1 MNFREKVEYLS
12 TYQSIVA
19 KIAGNLKEYERWL
32 VIGSKCT
39 QMIQQDEGHGSG
51 GEKRI
56 ENAAIMMAEI
66 SKAIDAETQKA
77 IRDRD
82 EIERCISDKSKY
94 RRYAEL
100 LEMRFIK
107 GMSNYE
113 IANSINKNVRTV
125 RKVMR
130 KAIDTLEI

>member
-66 SKAIDAETQKA
+66 SKAIDSETKKA

-82 EIERCISDKSKY
+82 EILACIAKKSRNK
-94 RRYAEL
+94 RYSEL
-100 LEMRFIK
+100 LEMRFVK
-107 GMSNYE
+107 VMSNYE
-113 IANSINKNVRTV
+113 IAEAINKNLRTEQ
-125 RKVMR
+125 RAMH
-130 KAIDTLEI
+130 KAIDSLDI